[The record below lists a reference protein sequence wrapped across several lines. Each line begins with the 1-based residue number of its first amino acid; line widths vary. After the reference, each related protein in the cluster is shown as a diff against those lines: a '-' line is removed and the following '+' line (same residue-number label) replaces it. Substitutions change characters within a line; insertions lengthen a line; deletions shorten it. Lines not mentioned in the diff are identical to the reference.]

1 MNKTPEELIREIHYQ
16 AWLEHCKQPSPP
28 PEEPRTVHYTE
39 LTTGDPNSP
48 LFHEWSTYLRELPRL
63 LAEGQEGR
71 YVLIKGDRIVGIW
84 DARRDASAEGSRLFL
99 CEAHLMFVWIDVDIA
114 RVDEARKLLNDLGLC
129 APEIVEDA
137 LTREPAT
144 QIARYDEY
152 IHLVMSGCRLSGHK
166 FDLER
171 VDAMM
176 GQKFLLTL
184 HRGQPVFLE
193 AVRKSYHADF
203 VRFAQSPSFMLYEL
217 WDHLIDNYLAVH
229 KAFEERV
236 EEVQRTL
243 IGDVDEKVF
252 GEASELGSDLLH
264 LRKIVLPARAVLT
277 ELSTRKSPF
286 VSEATQPFL
295 GNMVGTI
302 ERVLQDVLVD
312 RDILAGALNN
322 YMSMVAFQTNK
333 VMSKLT
339 VVSVIFMPLT
349 FLCGVYGMNFD
360 ILPEKTWEYGYL
372 YFWIAVFAIVAAL
385 LVVMRKIKLL

>member
-1 MNKTPEELIREIHYQ
+1 MSDPE
-16 AWLEHCKQPSPP
+16 LEPASSTSIP
-28 PEEPRTVHYTE
+28 V
-39 LTTGDPNSP
+39 GAVAPNSHDP
-48 LFHEWSTYLRELPRL
+48 LCAVVAFDFARKQAPIILVAEAKAAM
-63 LAEGQEGR
+63 AEGR
-71 YVLIKGDRIVGIW
+71 
-84 DARRDASAEGSRLFL
+84 
-99 CEAHLMFVWIDVDIA
+99 FVWIDVDVA
-114 RVDEARKLLNDLGLC
+114 RVDDARRLLTDLGLC

-144 QIARYDEY
+144 QIARYDDY
-152 IHLVMSGCRLSGHK
+152 IHLVLSGCRLVGHK

-171 VDAMM
+171 VDAIM
-176 GQKFLLTL
+176 GARFLLTL

-193 AVRKSYHADF
+193 SVRRGYHADF

-243 IGDVDEKVF
+243 IGAVDERVF

-264 LRKIVLPARAVLT
+264 LRKVVLPARAVLT

-295 GNMVGTI
+295 GNMVGTV

-312 RDILAGALNN
+312 RDILSGALNN
-322 YMSMVAFQTNK
+322 YMSMVAHQTNK

-349 FLCGVYGMNFD
+349 FLCGVYGMNFEV
-360 ILPEKTWEYGYL
+360 LPELKWEYSYL
-372 YFWIAVFAIVAAL
+372 VFWLAVVAIVL
-385 LVVMRKIKLL
+385 GLIVLMRKIKLL

>member
-1 MNKTPEELIREIHYQ
+1 MDTAAAVVADPLSLVVAFDFAAKTAPVI
-16 AWLEHCKQPSPP
+16 P
-28 PEEPRTVHYTE
+28 V
-39 LTTGDPNSP
+39 
-48 LFHEWSTYLRELPRL
+48 
-63 LAEGQEGR
+63 AEAR
-71 YVLIKGDRIVGIW
+71 ATM
-84 DARRDASAEGSRLFL
+84 DAGK
-99 CEAHLMFVWIDVDIA
+99 FVWIDIDIA
-114 RVDEARKLLNDLGLC
+114 NVEDARKLLTDLGLC

-144 QIARYDEY
+144 QIARYDDY
-152 IHLVMSGCRLSGHK
+152 IHLVMSGCRLAGHK

-176 GQKFLLTL
+176 GQRFLLTL
-184 HRGQPVFLE
+184 HRGQAVFLE
-193 AVRKSYHADF
+193 QVRRSYHADF

-217 WDHLIDNYLAVH
+217 WDHLIDNYLHVH

-236 EEVQRTL
+236 EQVQRTL
-243 IGDVDEKVF
+243 IGDVDERIF

-312 RDILAGALNN
+312 RDILSGALNN
-322 YMSMVAFQTNK
+322 YMSMVAHQTNK
-333 VMSKLT
+333 VMGKLT
-339 VVSVIFMPLT
+339 VISFIFLPLT
-349 FLCGVYGMNFD
+349 FICGVYGMNFD
-360 ILPEKTWEYGYL
+360 NLPEKTWEHGYAM
-372 YFWIAVFAIVAAL
+372 FWGLVFLIIVG
-385 LVVMRKIKLL
+385 VVVWMRKIKLL